1 MTPMRTLADTPS
13 LAAGAGPQQAEPK
26 LRLRG
31 VGKRYGQV
39 VALRELT
46 LEVAAGEILLI
57 VGPSGCGKSTAL
69 RLIAGLDAPDAG
81 EIEIS
86 GQVVAGSRWV
96 GPEQRGVGM
105 VFQDYALFPHMS
117 VAQNVTFGL
126 QRWPREQRAA
136 RVAEVLE
143 LVNLGRHAQRY
154 PHELSGGEQQRVAI
168 ARALAAQPHL
178 LLLDEPL
185 SNLDAEL
192 RAEMRVELRRVL
204 KAAGITGI
212 MVTHDQE
219 EAFAIAD
226 RVAVFSRGELCQV
239 GAAEEIYHAPA
250 CRFVADFVGEAGFL
264 RGTVAGQRVLT
275 EIGEF
280 DAGDW
285 PHGAKVEVMLRPT
298 DLRLQP
304 RPDGE
309 GEVVARHFRGAESA
323 YDVRLPSGTQ
333 LRCCLPGR
341 ESLRVGARVRV
352 EPIDARA
359 VAFPVAEEALQC

>member
-1 MTPMRTLADTPS
+1 MTPMRTPADTPS
-13 LAAGAGPQQAEPK
+13 LAAGAALQQAEPK

-39 VALRELT
+39 EALRELT
-46 LEVAAGEILLI
+46 LDVAAGEILLI

-69 RLIAGLDAPDAG
+69 RLIAGLEAPDAG

-117 VAQNVTFGL
+117 VAQNVAFGL
-126 QRWPREQRAA
+126 QRWSREQRAA
-136 RVAEVLE
+136 RVAEVLD

-168 ARALAAQPHL
+168 ARALAAKPQL

-192 RAEMRVELRRVL
+192 RAELRVELRRVL
-204 KAAGITGI
+204 EAAGITGI

-239 GAAEEIYHAPA
+239 GSAEEVYHAPA
-250 CRFVADFVGEAGFL
+250 CRFVADFVGEAGFV
-264 RGTVAGQRVLT
+264 RGSVSGRRVLT

-280 DAGDW
+280 DASHW
-285 PHGAKVEVMLRPT
+285 PPGATVEVMLRPA

-309 GEVVARHFRGAESA
+309 GEVVARHFRGADNA
-323 YDVRLPSGTQ
+323 YDVRLPSGTL
-333 LRCCLPGR
+333 LRCSLPGPQP
-341 ESLRVGARVRV
+341 LPVGTRVRV
-352 EPIDARA
+352 EPVSARA
-359 VAFPVAEEALQC
+359 VAFAVTDAALQC

>member
-1 MTPMRTLADTPS
+1 MRTPSDTPA
-13 LAAGAGPQQAEPK
+13 LAAGATAQQAEIK

-39 VALRELT
+39 EALRDLT

-69 RLIAGLDAPDAG
+69 RLIAGLDSPDRG

-86 GQVVAGSRWV
+86 GRVVAGSRWV

-105 VFQDYALFPHMS
+105 VFQDYALFPHMT
-117 VAQNVTFGL
+117 VARNVAFGL
-126 QRWPREQRAA
+126 QRWPRERRAA

-143 LVNLGRHAQRY
+143 LVDLGRHAQRY

-192 RAEMRVELRRVL
+192 RAGMRVELRRVL
-204 KAAGITGI
+204 KAAGITGV

-226 RVAVFSRGELCQV
+226 RVAVFSQGQLCQV

-264 RGTVAGQRVLT
+264 RGSVSGCRVLT

-280 DAGDW
+280 DGDGW
-285 PHGAKVEVMLRPT
+285 PSGTTVEVMLRPS

-304 RPDGE
+304 GPDGE
-309 GEVVARHFRGAESA
+309 AVVVARHFRGADNA
-323 YDVRLPSGTQ
+323 YDVRLPSGTL
-333 LRCCLPGR
+333 LRCSLPGAQP
-341 ESLRVGARVRV
+341 LPVGARVRV
-352 EPIDARA
+352 EPVSARA
-359 VAFPVAEEALQC
+359 VAFAVADGALQC

>member
-1 MTPMRTLADTPS
+1 MTPMRTPADTPS
-13 LAAGAGPQQAEPK
+13 LAAGAAPRSEIK

-31 VGKRYGQV
+31 VGKRYGEV

-69 RLIAGLDAPDAG
+69 RLIAGLDAPDEG

-96 GPEQRGVGM
+96 APEQRGVGM

-117 VAQNVTFGL
+117 VAQNVAFGL
-126 QRWPREQRAA
+126 QRWPRERRAA
-136 RVAEVLE
+136 RVAEVLA
-143 LVNLGRHAQRY
+143 LVNLGGHAQRY

-226 RVAVFSRGELCQV
+226 RVAVFRGGQLCQV

-264 RGTVAGQRVLT
+264 RGSVAGRRVLT

-280 DAGDW
+280 DASDW
-285 PHGAKVEVMLRPT
+285 PQGATVEVMLRPT

-304 RPDGE
+304 QPDGE
-309 GEVVARHFRGAESA
+309 GEVVSRHFRGADSA
-323 YDVRLPSGTQ
+323 YDVRLPSGTL
-333 LRCCLPGR
+333 LRCYLPGAQP
-341 ESLRVGARVRV
+341 LPVGARVRV
-352 EPIDARA
+352 EPMISRA
-359 VAFPVAEEALQC
+359 VAFPVAEEALPC

>member
-1 MTPMRTLADTPS
+1 MRTPADAPS
-13 LAAGAGPQQAEPK
+13 LAAGAVPAQAGPK

-39 VALRELT
+39 EALRKLD

-69 RLIAGLDAPDAG
+69 RLIAGLDSPDQG

-117 VAQNVTFGL
+117 VTQNVAFGL
-126 QRWPREQRAA
+126 QRWPRERRAA
-136 RVAEVLE
+136 RVAEVLA

-168 ARALAAQPHL
+168 ARALAAQPQL

-204 KAAGITGI
+204 KAAGITAI

-226 RVAVFSRGELCQV
+226 RVAVFSRGELCQI
-239 GAAEEIYHAPA
+239 GAAEEVYHAPA
-250 CRFVADFVGEAGFL
+250 CRFVADFVGEAAFL
-264 RGTVAGQRVLT
+264 RGSVAGQRLVT

-280 DAGDW
+280 DGSGW
-285 PHGAKVEVMLRPT
+285 PSGATVEVMLRPA
-298 DLRLQP
+298 DVRLHA

-309 GEVVARHFRGAESA
+309 GEVVSRHFRGADNA
-323 YDVRLPSGTQ
+323 YDVRLPSGTL
-333 LRCCLPGR
+333 LRCSLPAAQP
-341 ESLRVGARVRV
+341 LPVGARVRV
-352 EPIDARA
+352 EPVSARA
-359 VAFPVAEEALQC
+359 VTFAVADAALQC

>member
-1 MTPMRTLADTPS
+1 MRLQFDSPALPAR
-13 LAAGAGPQQAEPK
+13 AAAERPETK

-39 VALRELT
+39 EALSDLT
-46 LEVAAGEILLI
+46 LDVADGEILLI

-69 RLIAGLDAPDAG
+69 RLIAGLETPDQG

-96 GPEQRGVGM
+96 PPEQRGVGM
-105 VFQDYALFPHMS
+105 VFQDYALFPHMT
-117 VAQNVTFGL
+117 VAQNVAFGL
-126 QRWPREQRAA
+126 QRWPRASRAP

-168 ARALAAQPHL
+168 ARALAAKPHL

-204 KAAGITGI
+204 KTAGITGI

-226 RVAVFSRGELCQV
+226 RVAVFSRGQLCQI
-239 GAAEEIYHAPA
+239 GAAEDVYHAPA
-250 CRFVADFVGEAGFL
+250 CRFVADFVGEAAFL
-264 RGTVAGQRVLT
+264 RGSVSGRRVIT
-275 EIGEF
+275 EIGDFE
-280 DAGDW
+280 
-285 PHGAKVEVMLRPT
+285 GADLPPGATVEVMLRPA
-298 DLRLQP
+298 DLRLQA

-309 GEVVARHFRGAESA
+309 GEVVSRHFRGADNA
-323 YDVRLPSGTQ
+323 YDVRLPSGTL
-333 LRCCLPGR
+333 LRCSLPGAQP
-341 ESLRVGARVRV
+341 LAVGTRVKV
-352 EPIDARA
+352 EPLSARA
-359 VAFPVAEEALQC
+359 VAFPVAEGALQC